1 MSWYRFIKGE
11 IKGRLK
17 VKRAQVCFYDMTR
30 GGSCFDE
37 SFIENDGD
45 DVETLEEM
53 GKWLTYIETDPNA
66 NNCDKSRVFVHM
78 DDGEVYELQMRKLS
92 PEEWKECSKFNG
104 GRENKNK

>member
-17 VKRAQVCFYDMTR
+17 VKRAQVCFYDMTQ

-45 DVETLEEM
+45 DAKTLERIGHMLPYVETDIDE
-53 GKWLTYIETDPNA
+53 KA
-66 NNCDKSRVFVHM
+66 CDKSRVFIHM
-78 DDGEVYELQMRKLS
+78 DDNSVYELQIRKLS
-92 PEEWKECSKFNG
+92 PEEWRECSKFNG
-104 GRENKNK
+104 GRENKK